1 MRLVPLGQEHTD
13 AFDQLGRHLVA
24 PAFVP
29 EHLLEAAL
37 ELGMPVTGGA
47 LPQVALD
54 LHALQAHELPVQVEL
69 DLLECVLAF
78 NR

>member
-1 MRLVPLGQEHTD
+1 VRLGEEHAD
-13 AFDQLGRHLVA
+13 AFDQLGRDLVA

-69 DLLECVLAF
+69 DLLQRVLAF

>member
-1 MRLVPLGQEHTD
+1 MRLVPLGEQHAD
-13 AFDQLGRHLVA
+13 AFDELGGHLVA

-29 EHLLEAAL
+29 EHLLEPTL

-54 LHALQAHELPVQVEL
+54 LNALQAHELPVEVEL
-69 DLLECVLAF
+69 DLPERVLAF